1 MRFFP
6 RLEVVFTPSSEV
18 IELREQVK
26 TIQQSFDDLQAN
38 YNRVELLYR
47 SECAINLELQDLLK
61 EHHIPYRAAIA
72 KYTG

>member
-1 MRFFP
+1 M
-6 RLEVVFTPSSEV
+6 LK
-18 IELREQVK
+18 EQVK
-26 TIQQSFDDLQAN
+26 LLKQSLDDLQAD

-61 EHHIPYRAAIA
+61 EHHISYRAAIA